1 MAYNRSKNAYRATDS
16 TSMKSSNNNPE
27 RKQKWYDDVRT
38 QGDHNVKYLSKIK
51 DMKQQL
57 QKDGQSTT
65 PSVGRGG
72 GDHSRHRTHPVTRP
86 SLTRHLSLNLPV
98 FVTNADLSTVP
109 RAGRLSM
116 YSKANRPVPAIH
128 PVQGIG
134 LLEDSSTRKG
144 TKRTD
149 YYSKRHNSLTSIDKF
164 SPDMDKGH
172 QPPTLKRFA
181 RSQKPTPLSTRVHKA
196 SSDSRDDHCMHLRSY
211 NVACSHS
218 QHLGRLRSRSTCS
231 ENDSGAQT
239 RSIKQAFGR
248 HSTEK
253 ADNRGATTKTKSA
266 VKYKP
271 SLSSSH
277 DKPRRVSQEPALDK
291 RSVNVDVPYGGVD
304 YYNPDSTGYKA
315 PVCTPHTVVSEKS
328 DLGCPYCQSSDSGV
342 SVNKGSA
349 SSASSS
355 KFQDTSDSDDWS
367 EIGVTLSQIRLSHSQ
382 SEPSIKDMAN
392 IMTVTSD
399 IDADVEFQQS
409 RSNSSTTGSSQ
420 GNDDAIPV
428 VQINS
433 KSESENE
440 KQMENM
446 VTISAP
452 FIMFRPATPRMPER
466 EEKTFDHEVGRV
478 LVKAASQAELRR
490 REMQRLVE
498 DIEEFNS
505 ANKNLY
511 RKVKPISG

>member
-1 MAYNRSKNAYRATDS
+1 
-16 TSMKSSNNNPE
+16 MKSSSNNPDK
-27 RKQKWYDDVRT
+27 KQKWYDDVRT

-51 DMKQQL
+51 DMKEQL
-57 QKDGQSTT
+57 HKDGQSST

-72 GDHSRHRTHPVTRP
+72 DHGRHRTHPVTRP

-128 PVQGIG
+128 PVQGVG
-134 LLEDSSTRKG
+134 LLDDANTRKG
-144 TKRTD
+144 TKRTE
-149 YYSKRHNSLTSIDKF
+149 YYSKRHNSLTSIDKI
-164 SPDMDKGH
+164 SPDIDKGP

-181 RSQKPTPLSTRVHKA
+181 RSKKPTPLSNRVTKA
-196 SSDSRDDHCMHLRSY
+196 SSDEHCMHLRSY
-211 NVACSHS
+211 NVSCSHS
-218 QHLGRLRSRSTCS
+218 QPLGRLRSRSTCS
-231 ENDSGAQT
+231 ENESCAQT
-239 RSIKQAFGR
+239 RTIKQAFGR
-248 HSTEK
+248 HSSDK
-253 ADNRGATTKTKSA
+253 SDYRGAATKAKSS

-271 SLSSSH
+271 TRSSSQ
-277 DKPRRVSQEPALDK
+277 DRSRRVSQELVPVK
-291 RSVNVDVPYGGVD
+291 RSINVDVPHGD
-304 YYNPDSTGYKA
+304 YYNPDASGYKA

-328 DLGCPYCQSSDSGV
+328 DLGCHYSQSSDSGV
-342 SVNKGSA
+342 SINRGSA

-355 KFQDTSDSDDWS
+355 QYQDTVDSNDWS

-392 IMTVTSD
+392 IMAVASG
-399 IDADVEFQQS
+399 IDADVEYQQN
-409 RSNSSTTGSSQ
+409 RSISSTTGSSQ
-420 GNDDAIPV
+420 GSDDTIPV

-440 KQMENM
+440 RQMDSL
-446 VTISAP
+446 VTINAP

-466 EEKTFDHEVGRV
+466 EEKTYDHEVGRV
-478 LVKAASQAELRR
+478 LVTAASQAELRR
-490 REMQRLVE
+490 KEMRKLVE